1 MIPCD
6 LALGP
11 SAPSRF
17 ISIIVEIAM
26 TSNEA
31 VGPMDI
37 KNLLDLL
44 NASEEA
50 AAPGNDRETVLPW
63 SEPESGVEKIE
74 QQEVLPA
81 TMAQADPGAADSPV
95 PDDVG
100 NRFAAH
106 IVHGMSKRKAQ

>member
-1 MIPCD
+1 M
-6 LALGP
+6 
-11 SAPSRF
+11 
-17 ISIIVEIAM
+17 M
-26 TSNEA
+26 SNEA

-63 SEPESGVEKIE
+63 SEPEPGVEKIE

-81 TMAQADPGAADSPV
+81 TMAQADPGAA
-95 PDDVG
+95 
-100 NRFAAH
+100 
-106 IVHGMSKRKAQ
+106 

>member
-1 MIPCD
+1 
-6 LALGP
+6 
-11 SAPSRF
+11 
-17 ISIIVEIAM
+17 M

-44 NASEEA
+44 NASEEGA
-50 AAPGNDRETVLPW
+50 VPGNDRETVLPLN
-63 SEPESGVEKIE
+63 ELERGVKKIE
-74 QQEVLPA
+74 QQEVLA
-81 TMAQADPGAADSPV
+81 ARIAQADPGTPGSPV

-106 IVHGMSKRKAQ
+106 IVHGMSKRKTQ

>member
-1 MIPCD
+1 
-6 LALGP
+6 
-11 SAPSRF
+11 
-17 ISIIVEIAM
+17 M
-26 TSNEA
+26 TSNKA

-44 NASEEA
+44 NASEEG
-50 AAPGNDRETVLPW
+50 AAPGNNRETVLPLNE
-63 SEPESGVEKIE
+63 SELGAEEVE
-74 QQEVLPA
+74 QQEVSSA
-81 TMAQADPGAADSPV
+81 TIAQADPGAPDSPV

>member
-1 MIPCD
+1 
-6 LALGP
+6 
-11 SAPSRF
+11 
-17 ISIIVEIAM
+17 M

-44 NASEEA
+44 NASEEG
-50 AAPGNDRETVLPW
+50 AAPGNDSETALPW
-63 SEPESGVEKIE
+63 SEPEPGVEKIE
-74 QQEVLPA
+74 QHKVLSI
-81 TMAQADPGAADSPV
+81 AQADPGAPGSPV

-106 IVHGMSKRKAQ
+106 IVHGMSKRRAQ

>member
-1 MIPCD
+1 
-6 LALGP
+6 
-11 SAPSRF
+11 
-17 ISIIVEIAM
+17 M

-44 NASEEA
+44 NASEEDA
-50 AAPGNDRETVLPW
+50 AQGNDSETVLLLNGL
-63 SEPESGVEKIE
+63 EPGVEKIE
-74 QQEVLPA
+74 QHKVLSA
-81 TMAQADPGAADSPV
+81 TIAQADPGAPGSLV

-106 IVHGMSKRKAQ
+106 IVHGMSKRRAQ

>member
-1 MIPCD
+1 
-6 LALGP
+6 
-11 SAPSRF
+11 
-17 ISIIVEIAM
+17 M

-44 NASEEA
+44 NASEEGA
-50 AAPGNDRETVLPW
+50 VPGNDSETVLLLNGL
-63 SEPESGVEKIE
+63 EPGVEKSE
-74 QQEVLPA
+74 QQGVLSA
-81 TMAQADPGAADSPV
+81 TITQADPGAPGSLV

-106 IVHGMSKRKAQ
+106 IVHGMSKRRAQ

>member
-6 LALGP
+6 LSAL

-17 ISIIVEIAM
+17 ISLMAEMAM
-26 TSNEA
+26 TSNEML
-31 VGPMDI
+31 GLMDI

-44 NASEEA
+44 NASEED
-50 AAPGNDRETVLPW
+50 AAPQDYSEAVLSLSEAEPADETIERQKVLP
-63 SEPESGVEKIE
+63 STSV
-74 QQEVLPA
+74 
-81 TMAQADPGAADSPV
+81 QADPGAPNSPV

-106 IVHGMSKRKAQ
+106 IVHGMSKRRAQ

>member
-1 MIPCD
+1 
-6 LALGP
+6 
-11 SAPSRF
+11 
-17 ISIIVEIAM
+17 M

-44 NASEEA
+44 NASEEDA
-50 AAPGNDRETVLPW
+50 VPGNDRETLLPLN
-63 SEPESGVEKIE
+63 ELERGVKKIE
-74 QQEVLPA
+74 QQEVLSA
-81 TMAQADPGAADSPV
+81 TIAQADPGAPGSPV

>member
-1 MIPCD
+1 
-6 LALGP
+6 
-11 SAPSRF
+11 
-17 ISIIVEIAM
+17 M

-44 NASEEA
+44 NASEEG
-50 AAPGNDRETVLPW
+50 AAPGNDSETVLPW
-63 SEPESGVEKIE
+63 SEPEPGVEKIE
-74 QQEVLPA
+74 QHKVLSA
-81 TMAQADPGAADSPV
+81 TIAQADPGAPGSPV